1 MMRIAFDSSAL
12 AKRYVAEAGTERV
25 LELCAQA
32 SQVILSVLCIPEII
46 SGLNR
51 LRREKGLS
59 RRKYRS
65 LKKDLA
71 ADVSQALLVP
81 ISETV
86 LVVAIRALE
95 GAPLRAL
102 DALHTATAL
111 DSSCD
116 LFVSADTRQ
125 CKAARSLGLQ
135 VQQIAP

>member
-1 MMRIAFDSSAL
+1 MRIAFDSSAL

-32 SQVILSVLCIPEII
+32 RQVILSVLCIPEII

-51 LRREKGLS
+51 LRREKKLS
-59 RRKYRS
+59 TRKYRS

-71 ADVSQALLVP
+71 ADVAQALLVP

-86 LVVAIRALE
+86 LGAAIRALE
-95 GAPLRAL
+95 GAQLRAL
-102 DALHTATAL
+102 DALHIATAL

-125 CKAARSLGLQ
+125 CKAARSLGLR
-135 VQQIAP
+135 VEQIAP